1 MLTALTLA
9 LIALITVV
17 DILAPPDIHL
27 GPLLIVAP
35 ALTASFAGPRATAA
49 VALIAFAAL
58 TVIGSVR
65 DSLTSANIETQLSAQ
80 AVVSALIIGLRVLR
94 ERHERELARV
104 RSVSEAAQRVLLRPL
119 PDRIGPL
126 HLASV
131 YLAAEAEA
139 QVGGDLYAAARTATG
154 TRLLVGDVRGKGLS
168 SLGDAALLL
177 GAFRAAAHLHAEL
190 PDLAAYLD
198 GSVSWDLAQLAE
210 QSRQARRTQQDRR
223 ALPRASSHGAD
234 EEPHESGEAG
244 ESFITAVLLDIPDDG
259 SPVRLIDCGH
269 PPPLLLRP
277 EGITTLAAR
286 QPSPP
291 LGLGDL
297 APVRYEVE
305 TFPFRPGD
313 RLLIYTDGV
322 IEARDAQRRFYPL
335 TERVTAWRA
344 DRPTV
349 LLHRLRRD
357 LLAHVG
363 GRLDDDAAMV
373 VVERLPDDDGP
384 QHGSRST
391 AHLGAPAGL
400 GTPAGLGSAAGAG
413 AAAGLGST
421 AGLGPA
427 ATGSGPTDS
436 GPTDSGAA
444 GPGSA
449 EPRSAGPRSA
459 GPGSAAG
466 SATACTAAAAR
477 RSSSSS
483 STAPG

>member
-9 LIALITVV
+9 LIVLITVV
-17 DILAPPDIHL
+17 DIVSPPDVHL

-35 ALTASFAGPRATAA
+35 ALTASFAGPRATAW
-49 VALIAFAAL
+49 VAALAFAAL
-58 TVIGSVR
+58 TVIGAVR
-65 DSLTSANIETQLSAQ
+65 SSLTSANIETQLSAQ
-80 AVVSALIIGLRVLR
+80 LIVSVLIVGLRVLR

-119 PDRIGPL
+119 PERIGPL

-210 QSRQARRTQQDRR
+210 QSRRDRWEWRERQALS
-223 ALPRASSHGAD
+223 ALPFPPP
-234 EEPHESGEAG
+234 EEPPEESGDSG

-269 PPPLLLRP
+269 PPPLLLHP
-277 EGITTLAAR
+277 DGITALAAR

-291 LGLGDL
+291 LGLGEL
-297 APVRYEVE
+297 APTRYETE

-335 TERVTAWRA
+335 TERVTAWRTE
-344 DRPTV
+344 RPGA
-349 LLHRLRRD
+349 LLHHLRRD

-373 VVERLPDDDGP
+373 VVERLP
-384 QHGSRST
+384 
-391 AHLGAPAGL
+391 
-400 GTPAGLGSAAGAG
+400 
-413 AAAGLGST
+413 
-421 AGLGPA
+421 
-427 ATGSGPTDS
+427 
-436 GPTDSGAA
+436 
-444 GPGSA
+444 
-449 EPRSAGPRSA
+449 
-459 GPGSAAG
+459 
-466 SATACTAAAAR
+466 
-477 RSSSSS
+477 
-483 STAPG
+483 

>member
-9 LIALITVV
+9 LITLITVV
-17 DILAPPDIHL
+17 DILSPPDIHL

-35 ALTASFAGPRATAA
+35 ALTASFAGPRATAGVA
-49 VALIAFAAL
+49 VLAFAAL
-58 TVIGSVR
+58 TTIGAVR
-65 DSLTSANIETQLSAQ
+65 DSLTSANIESQLGAQ
-80 AVVSALIIGLRVLR
+80 LIVSVLIVGLRVLR

-119 PDRIGPL
+119 PERIGPL

-210 QSRQARRTQQDRR
+210 QSRQARLYRPAAADR
-223 ALPRASSHGAD
+223 P
-234 EEPHESGEAG
+234 EESGESG

-277 EGITTLAAR
+277 DGITTLAAR
-286 QPSPP
+286 HPAPP
-291 LGLGDL
+291 LGLGEL
-297 APVRYEVE
+297 APTRYEVE
-305 TFPFRPGD
+305 SFPFRPGD

-322 IEARDAQRRFYPL
+322 IEARDTQRRFYPL
-335 TERVTAWRA
+335 TERVTDWRA
-344 DRPTV
+344 ERSTA

-357 LLAHVG
+357 LLNHVG
-363 GRLDDDAAMV
+363 GRMDDDAAMV
-373 VVERLPDDDGP
+373 VVERLP
-384 QHGSRST
+384 
-391 AHLGAPAGL
+391 
-400 GTPAGLGSAAGAG
+400 
-413 AAAGLGST
+413 
-421 AGLGPA
+421 
-427 ATGSGPTDS
+427 
-436 GPTDSGAA
+436 
-444 GPGSA
+444 
-449 EPRSAGPRSA
+449 
-459 GPGSAAG
+459 
-466 SATACTAAAAR
+466 
-477 RSSSSS
+477 
-483 STAPG
+483 

>member
-9 LIALITVV
+9 LTVLITVV
-17 DILAPPDIHL
+17 DILSPPDIHL

-35 ALTASFAGPRATAA
+35 ALTASFAGPRATAG
-49 VALIAFAAL
+49 VAALAFAAL
-58 TVIGSVR
+58 TVIGAVR
-65 DSLTSANIETQLSAQ
+65 DSLTSANVETQLGAQ
-80 AVVSALIIGLRVLR
+80 LVVSVLIVGLRVLR
-94 ERHERELARV
+94 DRHERELARV

-119 PDRIGPL
+119 PERIGPL

-210 QSRQARRTQQDRR
+210 QSQRDRR
-223 ALPRASSHGAD
+223 DRRDRDRDRGERGERQGLQALAALPLPPP
-234 EEPHESGEAG
+234 EEPPEESGESG

-277 EGITTLAAR
+277 DGITALTAHHPA
-286 QPSPP
+286 PP
-291 LGLGDL
+291 LGLGEL
-297 APVRYEVE
+297 APVRYETE

-335 TERVTAWRA
+335 TERVAAWHA
-344 DRPTV
+344 ERPAT
-349 LLHRLRRD
+349 LLHHLRRD

-363 GRLDDDAAMV
+363 GRLNDDAAMV
-373 VVERLPDDDGP
+373 VVERLP
-384 QHGSRST
+384 
-391 AHLGAPAGL
+391 
-400 GTPAGLGSAAGAG
+400 
-413 AAAGLGST
+413 
-421 AGLGPA
+421 
-427 ATGSGPTDS
+427 
-436 GPTDSGAA
+436 
-444 GPGSA
+444 
-449 EPRSAGPRSA
+449 
-459 GPGSAAG
+459 
-466 SATACTAAAAR
+466 
-477 RSSSSS
+477 
-483 STAPG
+483 

>member
-1 MLTALTLA
+1 MPLRQRPDAPHPPPAPHPPDRRRAWRPDRRVLTALTLA
-9 LIALITVV
+9 LIVLITVV
-17 DILAPPDIHL
+17 DIVSPPDVHL

-35 ALTASFAGPRATAA
+35 ALTASFAGPRATAG
-49 VALIAFAAL
+49 VAALAFAAL
-58 TVIGSVR
+58 TVIGAVR
-65 DSLTSANIETQLSAQ
+65 DGLTSANIETQLSAQ
-80 AVVSALIIGLRVLR
+80 LIVSALIVGLRVLR

-119 PDRIGPL
+119 PERIGPL

-210 QSRQARRTQQDRR
+210 QSRRDRWERRERQALS
-223 ALPRASSHGAD
+223 ALPFPAPED
-234 EEPHESGEAG
+234 PPEESGDSG

-269 PPPLLLRP
+269 PPPLLLHP
-277 EGITTLAAR
+277 DGITALAAR

-291 LGLGDL
+291 LGLGEL
-297 APVRYEVE
+297 APTRYETE

-344 DRPTV
+344 EHPAA
-349 LLHRLRRD
+349 LLHHLRRD

-363 GRLDDDAAMV
+363 GRLNDDAAMV
-373 VVERLPDDDGP
+373 VVERLP
-384 QHGSRST
+384 
-391 AHLGAPAGL
+391 
-400 GTPAGLGSAAGAG
+400 
-413 AAAGLGST
+413 
-421 AGLGPA
+421 
-427 ATGSGPTDS
+427 
-436 GPTDSGAA
+436 
-444 GPGSA
+444 
-449 EPRSAGPRSA
+449 
-459 GPGSAAG
+459 
-466 SATACTAAAAR
+466 
-477 RSSSSS
+477 
-483 STAPG
+483 

>member
-9 LIALITVV
+9 LIVLITVV
-17 DILAPPDIHL
+17 DVLSPPDIHL

-35 ALTASFAGPRATAA
+35 ALTASFAGPRATAG
-49 VALIAFAAL
+49 VALLALAAL
-58 TVIGSVR
+58 TVIGAAR
-65 DSLTSANIETQLSAQ
+65 DGLTSANIETQLSAQ
-80 AVVSALIIGLRVLR
+80 VVVSALIVGLRVLR

-177 GAFRAAAHLHAEL
+177 GAFRAAAHLHADL

-210 QSRQARRTQQDRR
+210 QSRQARQTAQALRG
-223 ALPRASSHGAD
+223 LPRAAPEPAP
-234 EEPHESGEAG
+234 EESG

-259 SPVRLIDCGH
+259 GPVRLIDCGH

-277 EGITTLAAR
+277 GGITTIAAR
-286 QPSPP
+286 HPAPP
-291 LGLGDL
+291 LGLGEL
-297 APVRYEVE
+297 APTRYEVE
-305 TFPFRPGD
+305 TFAFRPGD

-322 IEARDAQRRFYPL
+322 IEARDTQRRFYPL
-335 TERVTAWRA
+335 TERVTIWRTE
-344 DRPTV
+344 RPAA

-357 LLAHVG
+357 LLTHVG

-373 VVERLPDDDGP
+373 VVERLPDDGP
-384 QHGSRST
+384 PGNRS
-391 AHLGAPAGL
+391 APGVR
-400 GTPAGLGSAAGAG
+400 SA
-413 AAAGLGST
+413 
-421 AGLGPA
+421 A
-427 ATGSGPTDS
+427 ATGRPGHRSRTGTP
-436 GPTDSGAA
+436 GSGAA
-444 GPGSA
+444 GPDS
-449 EPRSAGPRSA
+449 
-459 GPGSAAG
+459 GPG
-466 SATACTAAAAR
+466 
-477 RSSSSS
+477 
-483 STAPG
+483 

>member
-9 LIALITVV
+9 LIVLITVIDLV
-17 DILAPPDIHL
+17 SPPDIHL

-35 ALTASFAGPRATAA
+35 ALTASFAGPRATAT

-58 TVIGSVR
+58 AVIGAVR
-65 DSLTSANIETQLSAQ
+65 DSLTSANIESQLAAQ
-80 AVVSALIIGLRVLR
+80 FVVSVLIIGLRVLR

-119 PDRIGPL
+119 PERIGPL

-131 YLAAEAEA
+131 YLAADDEA

-198 GSVSWDLAQLAE
+198 GSVSWDFAQLAE
-210 QSRQARRTQQDRR
+210 QSRQARQSR
-223 ALPRASSHGAD
+223 LPGRPGLPGRSGLSGPSSLAFPRLPP
-234 EEPHESGEAG
+234 EEVPEETGEAG

-286 QPSPP
+286 HPAPP
-291 LGLGDL
+291 LGLGEL

-335 TERVTAWRA
+335 TERLTAWRA
-344 DRPTV
+344 DRPAA
-349 LLHRLRRD
+349 LLNRLRHD

-373 VVERLPDDDGP
+373 LVERLP
-384 QHGSRST
+384 
-391 AHLGAPAGL
+391 
-400 GTPAGLGSAAGAG
+400 
-413 AAAGLGST
+413 
-421 AGLGPA
+421 
-427 ATGSGPTDS
+427 
-436 GPTDSGAA
+436 
-444 GPGSA
+444 
-449 EPRSAGPRSA
+449 E
-459 GPGSAAG
+459 
-466 SATACTAAAAR
+466 
-477 RSSSSS
+477 
-483 STAPG
+483 

>member
-1 MLTALTLA
+1 MLTALALA
-9 LIALITVV
+9 LIVLITVV
-17 DILAPPDIHL
+17 DILSPPNVHL

-49 VALIAFAAL
+49 VAALAFAAL
-58 TVIGSVR
+58 SVIGTVR
-65 DSLTSANIETQLSAQ
+65 EGLTSTNIETQLGAQ
-80 AVVSALIIGLRVLR
+80 LVVSVLIVGLRVLR
-94 ERHERELARV
+94 ERHELELARV

-119 PDRIGPL
+119 PERIGPL

-139 QVGGDLYAAARTATG
+139 QVGGDLYAAARTTTG

-210 QSRQARRTQQDRR
+210 QSRRDRR
-223 ALPRASSHGAD
+223 DRQHRQALSALPRPAPEELPEESS
-234 EEPHESGEAG
+234 ESG

-277 EGITTLAAR
+277 DGITTIAAR
-286 QPSPP
+286 RPAPP
-291 LGLGDL
+291 LGLGEL
-297 APVRYEVE
+297 APVRYEAE
-305 TFPFRPGD
+305 TFQLRPGD

-335 TERVTAWRA
+335 TERVTAWHA
-344 DRPTV
+344 ERPTA
-349 LLHRLRRD
+349 LLQHLRRD

-373 VVERLPDDDGP
+373 VVERL
-384 QHGSRST
+384 S
-391 AHLGAPAGL
+391 
-400 GTPAGLGSAAGAG
+400 
-413 AAAGLGST
+413 
-421 AGLGPA
+421 
-427 ATGSGPTDS
+427 
-436 GPTDSGAA
+436 
-444 GPGSA
+444 
-449 EPRSAGPRSA
+449 
-459 GPGSAAG
+459 
-466 SATACTAAAAR
+466 
-477 RSSSSS
+477 
-483 STAPG
+483 

>member
-9 LIALITVV
+9 LIVLIAVV
-17 DILAPPDIHL
+17 DILAPPEIHL

-35 ALTASFAGPRATAA
+35 ALTASFAGARATTG

-80 AVVSALIIGLRVLR
+80 VLVSVLIIGLRVLR
-94 ERHERELARV
+94 DRHERELARV

-119 PDRIGPL
+119 PERIGPL

-177 GAFRAAAHLHAEL
+177 GAFRAAAHLHADL

-198 GSVSWDLAQLAE
+198 GSVCWDLAQLAE
-210 QSRQARRTQQDRR
+210 QSRQARLARH
-223 ALPRASSHGAD
+223 ALHPGAPDAVD
-234 EEPHESGEAG
+234 EGG

-259 SPVRLIDCGH
+259 SMVRLIDCGH

-277 EGITTLAAR
+277 EGITTLVAR
-286 QPSPP
+286 HPAPP
-291 LGLGDL
+291 LGLGEL
-297 APVRYEVE
+297 APTEYQVE
-305 TFPFRPGD
+305 TFALRPGD

-322 IEARDAQRRFYPL
+322 IEARDAQHRFYPL
-335 TERVTAWRA
+335 TDRVIAWQA
-344 DRPTV
+344 ERPTA

-373 VVERLPDDDGP
+373 VVERLP
-384 QHGSRST
+384 
-391 AHLGAPAGL
+391 
-400 GTPAGLGSAAGAG
+400 
-413 AAAGLGST
+413 
-421 AGLGPA
+421 
-427 ATGSGPTDS
+427 
-436 GPTDSGAA
+436 
-444 GPGSA
+444 
-449 EPRSAGPRSA
+449 
-459 GPGSAAG
+459 
-466 SATACTAAAAR
+466 
-477 RSSSSS
+477 
-483 STAPG
+483 

>member
-9 LIALITVV
+9 LILLITVI
-17 DILAPPDIHL
+17 DILSPPDIHL

-35 ALTASFAGPRATAA
+35 ALTASFAGPRATFWI
-49 VALIAFAAL
+49 ALIALAAL

-80 AVVSALIIGLRVLR
+80 VAVSTLIVGLRVLR

-119 PDRIGPL
+119 PERIGPL

-139 QVGGDLYAAARTATG
+139 QVGGDLYAAARTTTG

-210 QSRQARRTQQDRR
+210 QSRQDRQDRH
-223 ALPRASSHGAD
+223 ALPRAAPRD
-234 EEPHESGEAG
+234 VPEEAGEVG

-277 EGITTLAAR
+277 EGITTLAAHR
-286 QPSPP
+286 PAPP
-291 LGLGDL
+291 LGLGEL

-335 TERVTAWRA
+335 TERVTAWAA

-349 LLHRLRRD
+349 LLNRLRRD

-373 VVERLPDDDGP
+373 VVERLPDDGP
-384 QHGSRST
+384 HGDR
-391 AHLGAPAGL
+391 P
-400 GTPAGLGSAAGAG
+400 
-413 AAAGLGST
+413 AAGLRSP
-421 AGLGPA
+421 AGH
-427 ATGSGPTDS
+427 
-436 GPTDSGAA
+436 
-444 GPGSA
+444 
-449 EPRSAGPRSA
+449 
-459 GPGSAAG
+459 
-466 SATACTAAAAR
+466 
-477 RSSSSS
+477 
-483 STAPG
+483 

>member
-9 LIALITVV
+9 LIVLIAVV
-17 DILAPPDIHL
+17 DILSPPDIHL

-35 ALTASFAGPRATAA
+35 ALTASFAGPRATAGIA
-49 VALIAFAAL
+49 VLAFAAL
-58 TVIGSVR
+58 TVIGTVR
-65 DSLTSANIETQLSAQ
+65 DSLTSSNIQTQLGAQ
-80 AVVSALIIGLRVLR
+80 LVVSVLIVGLRVLR

-119 PDRIGPL
+119 PERIGPL

-177 GAFRAAAHLHAEL
+177 GAFRAAAHLHADL

-210 QSRQARRTQQDRR
+210 QSRQARLRR
-223 ALPRASSHGAD
+223 PSATDGA
-234 EEPHESGEAG
+234 EESGDSGDSG

-277 EGITTLAAR
+277 GGITALAAR
-286 QPSPP
+286 HPAPP
-291 LGLGDL
+291 LGLGEL
-297 APVRYEVE
+297 APTRYEVE
-305 TFPFRPGD
+305 SFPFRAGD

-322 IEARDAQRRFYPL
+322 IEARDGRRRFYPL

-344 DRPTV
+344 ERPAA
-349 LLHRLRRD
+349 LLHHLRRD

-363 GRLDDDAAMV
+363 GRMDDDAAMV
-373 VVERLPDDDGP
+373 VVERLP
-384 QHGSRST
+384 
-391 AHLGAPAGL
+391 
-400 GTPAGLGSAAGAG
+400 
-413 AAAGLGST
+413 
-421 AGLGPA
+421 
-427 ATGSGPTDS
+427 
-436 GPTDSGAA
+436 
-444 GPGSA
+444 
-449 EPRSAGPRSA
+449 
-459 GPGSAAG
+459 
-466 SATACTAAAAR
+466 
-477 RSSSSS
+477 
-483 STAPG
+483 